1 MSVSPAPSTADL
13 ARLAAD
19 HLVRANDAVAR
30 DAFLEAVVWANLA
43 AEVGITAL
51 AQSRGIDTQQDH
63 FRRASLARRLHED
76 GVLPEDLGSL
86 LVRLNDAR
94 KHAVYDGH
102 EPDLRGRSWPDV
114 LRAIGDIVAVARSE
128 IE

>member
-1 MSVSPAPSTADL
+1 MSVSTVPSTADL

-19 HLVRANDAVAR
+19 HLDRANDAAGR
-30 DAFLEAVVWANLA
+30 SAFVEAVVWANLA

-51 AQSRGIDTQQDH
+51 AKGRGIDTQHDH

-94 KHAVYDGH
+94 KLAVYDGR

-114 LRAIGDIVAVARSE
+114 LRAIGQIVAVARSE
-128 IE
+128 TG